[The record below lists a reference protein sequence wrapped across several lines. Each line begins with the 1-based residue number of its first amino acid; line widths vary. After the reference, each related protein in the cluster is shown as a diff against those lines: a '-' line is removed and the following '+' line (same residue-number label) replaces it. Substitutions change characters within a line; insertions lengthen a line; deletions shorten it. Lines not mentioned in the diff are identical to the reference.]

1 MITLFY
7 VQIVIYLD
15 CLHRAA
21 KIRVAMRK
29 LKAER
34 GKPRIRATSAAVII
48 RGLKTN
54 KYSNQTEELN
64 EKYKP
69 GRHNPKVRE
78 LRKQKEVDAA
88 AAADIEEFVTP
99 ENTSTM
105 NTNWLPE
112 QSDFESF
119 LLTTS
124 TSTMDEND
132 FNNGME
138 SIFGKVSKNNKPIIC
153 VTFEHIKQLESLRDT
168 LSRDDQ
174 FMITFWIHRLQHH
187 LVVDSSD
194 GRQSNFF
201 FFYQGKHLSKSFFLD
216 LQVYLNGVFESV
228 QGIDSFTVLPEDFNN
243 CMADLVGDL
252 PNGERP
258 LNRCS
263 FDFNHIEQLKVIRKL
278 LTDHEIIDSWI
289 TCLEYHGLR
298 RSHTNKSTVSVKDTG
313 PPLVSTSS
321 SGSSSI
327 IRIKTYLTCDCI
339 IINPTVP
346 DCSR

>member
-1 MITLFY
+1 
-7 VQIVIYLD
+7 
-15 CLHRAA
+15 
-21 KIRVAMRK
+21 MRK

-132 FNNGME
+132 FNKGME
-138 SIFGKVSKNNKPIIC
+138 SIFGQVSKNNKPIIC
-153 VTFEHIKQLESLRDT
+153 VTSEHINQLESLRDT
-168 LSRDDQ
+168 ISPDDQ
-174 FMITFWIHRLQHH
+174 FMVTFWLCRLQHH
-187 LVVDSSD
+187 LVVDSS
-194 GRQSNFF
+194 
-201 FFYQGKHLSKSFFLD
+201 
-216 LQVYLNGVFESV
+216 
-228 QGIDSFTVLPEDFNN
+228 
-243 CMADLVGDL
+243 
-252 PNGERP
+252 
-258 LNRCS
+258 
-263 FDFNHIEQLKVIRKL
+263 
-278 LTDHEIIDSWI
+278 
-289 TCLEYHGLR
+289 
-298 RSHTNKSTVSVKDTG
+298 
-313 PPLVSTSS
+313 

-327 IRIKTYLTCDCI
+327 RIKPYLICDRI
-339 IINPTVP
+339 NINPTVP
-346 DCSR
+346 DCSSR